1 MNPQKLKETLAED
14 WEFFSIYKDK
24 FLRYIKEELSLK
36 EKHIT
41 RERLETF
48 LKLCGEIYEVL
59 FNPERSVKDLYTL
72 FEELLFKYGDYA
84 KFLITALAY
93 LAYEYTNFLINQEL
107 NFKKLYALYTFYSFI
122 FFTFQKL
129 YGEVKKRK
137 IEEVKKKLLQE
148 IIAIKE
154 KLGINDEE
162 LLKEVLLSLLGEA
175 EEKKRDISV
184 KELKKEAVSLLNSGI
199 NTEFNR
205 SYKNVTESGEK
216 ELLGNIERIFSLLE
230 EIKEKDN
237 KLEVRTYYKGLPVIC
252 VASITDL
259 DPSMNLVVLES
270 KLCKYKIFYQPGQEV
285 FLHHPLLPISL
296 KGKIFKGEP
305 KEGILIVS
313 DLRME
318 EDKFARR
325 RYVRVELEQPIQVE
339 VLTKGKKYFGVLKDI
354 SQRGAAVRFT
364 ELPPLEKGNILKL
377 RIPLEGFEIETLAV
391 VRRVDDKEKEI
402 GVEFQLPYPE
412 EKRLI
417 QYILQKQQEILNR
430 LRYTS
435 EE

>member
-1 MNPQKLKETLAED
+1 MNPQKLKETLSED
-14 WEFFSIYKDK
+14 WEFFSVYKDK
-24 FLRYIKEELSLK
+24 FLRYIKEELTLK

-41 RERLETF
+41 RERLEAF
-48 LKLCGEIYEVL
+48 LNICGEIYEVL
-59 FNPERSVKDLYTL
+59 FNPERSIKDLYVL
-72 FEELLFKYGDYA
+72 FEELLFKYTDYA

-107 NFKKLYALYTFYSFI
+107 NFQKLYALYTFYSFI
-122 FFTFQKL
+122 FFTLNKL

-137 IEEVKKKLLQE
+137 IEEVKRKLLKE
-148 IIAIKE
+148 LIAIKE
-154 KLGINDEE
+154 KLGITDEE

-175 EEKKRDISV
+175 EEKKKELSV
-184 KELKKEAVSLLNSGI
+184 KELKKEAV
-199 NTEFNR
+199 
-205 SYKNVTESGEK
+205 KKVTESGGK
-216 ELLGNIERIFSLLE
+216 ELTGNVERIFSLLE
-230 EIKEKDN
+230 EIKRGDN
-237 KLEVRTYYKGLPVIC
+237 KLEVRAYYKGLPVIC

-270 KLCKYKIFYQPGQEV
+270 KLCKYKLFYQPGQEV
-285 FLHHPLLPISL
+285 YLHHPQLPVSL

-305 KEGILIVS
+305 KEGVLIIS

-325 RYVRVELEQPIQVE
+325 RYVRVELEHPTQVE

-354 SQRGAAVRFT
+354 SQRGAAVKFT
-364 ELPPLEKGNILKL
+364 ELPPVEKGNILKL

-391 VRRVDDKEKEI
+391 VRRVDEKEKEI
-402 GVEFQLPYPE
+402 GVEFQLPYLE

-430 LRYTS
+430 LRYAS